1 LFINEAYL
9 DAEHPEE
16 YHVEKMV
23 DAALLI
29 DGKDYMV
36 EVKQSD
42 RTLQHFQI
50 SSKVHHAAARLLTW
64 MTPMGLGVENTRAF
78 SARVTEEALNELW
91 GSFGVAHT
99 NVKDWKDYEK
109 DDVGKKKFQKLK
121 LRTALDGVSTKE

>member
-9 DAEHPEE
+9 DAE
-16 YHVEKMV
+16 
-23 DAALLI
+23 
-29 DGKDYMV
+29 
-36 EVKQSD
+36 
-42 RTLQHFQI
+42 RTLQRFQI

-64 MTPMGLGVENTRAF
+64 TTPMGLGVENTRAF

-109 DDVGKKKFQKLK
+109 DDVVKKKFRKLK